1 MARLYK
7 ISNFFFFY
15 FFSKRIPV
23 IYEFITRRILFGKKL
38 MKRYDDGRYRLMKY
52 INQIPFRIYR
62 ANNYSYHVDE
72 NDLIQ
77 CRLSLHQKKR

>member
-7 ISNFFFFY
+7 ISNFFFFIY
-15 FFSKRIPV
+15 FQSGFRLFTNSLH
-23 IYEFITRRILFGKKL
+23 EGFFGKKL

>member
-1 MARLYK
+1 
-7 ISNFFFFY
+7 
-15 FFSKRIPV
+15 
-23 IYEFITRRILFGKKL
+23 